1 MKISNQ
7 VVSFAAALLVASPFA
22 NADTKILSGNDSI
35 IRELKSKVSAVAR
48 FGRRLEDVQD
58 LYDTTID
65 GLENLDD
72 QISMQDLQDFLDE
85 VDTSQMDDSVANLF
99 GGMAELLGDEDFVQC
114 VTDQQDLL
122 SNNPELQAAEDSM
135 NANVDDSMENMDVN
149 ISGGKIK
156 MDIDIPQD
164 DLEAGK
170 NACIAAGANFQTY
183 SKFNCEGSIMGIDMS
198 MKIKN
203 MAQCMPDTDACA
215 GMSQGEMVTSIY
227 ETMGLECDV
236 RVSGGAGRSWATASY
251 LAGIVAVASAVFGI

>member
-7 VVSFAAALLVASPFA
+7 AISFVAASLVASPFA
-22 NADTKILSGNDSI
+22 NADTKVLSGND
-35 IRELKSKVSAVAR
+35 IRKLKSKVSAVPR
-48 FGRRLEDVQD
+48 FGRKLDEMSAQD
-58 LYDTTID
+58 AL
-65 GLENLDD
+65 
-72 QISMQDLQDFLDE
+72 DFLDNLE
-85 VDTSQMDDSVANLF
+85 ENDMDDGLGSLMDDAMDDAFSDML
-99 GGMAELLGDEDFVQC
+99 GGLGELLGDEDFVQC

>member
-7 VVSFAAALLVASPFA
+7 AISFVAASLVASPFA
-22 NADTKILSGNDSI
+22 NADTKVLSGND
-35 IRELKSKVSAVAR
+35 IRKLKSKVSAVPR
-48 FGRRLEDVQD
+48 FGRKLDEMSAQD
-58 LYDTTID
+58 AL
-65 GLENLDD
+65 
-72 QISMQDLQDFLDE
+72 DFLDNLE
-85 VDTSQMDDSVANLF
+85 DDAITDDALGDML
-99 GGMAELLGDEDFVQC
+99 GGLGELLGDEDFVQC